1 MLSSKEWDLSFCRRP
16 RDEMVMDHEALA
28 HVATSAAS
36 RPWHRRCDLACL
48 DRRAAGAD
56 RPTGARGRR
65 AHHAR
70 RGTTDCP
77 SVARLWHRAG
87 GAKLAGGTVTAFDV
101 AIHDKATRAD
111 DLPLI
116 VDYWAPW
123 CGPCRTM
130 APEFAKAAT
139 ALRGQAR
146 FAKIDTEQFPA
157 VSQRLHIKGIPLLVL
172 YARGREI
179 ARLPGARPAAQIE
192 AFVREH
198 L

>member
-1 MLSSKEWDLSFCRRP
+1 MSDAARLTCLSCGQANRVP
-16 RDEMVMDHEALA
+16 
-28 HVATSAAS
+28 
-36 RPWHRRCDLACL
+36 L
-48 DRRAAGAD
+48 DRIDAGPKCAV
-56 RPTGARGRR
+56 
-65 AHHAR
+65 
-70 RGTTDCP
+70 C
-77 SVARLWHRAG
+77 
-87 GAKLAGGTVTAFDV
+87 GAKLAGGNVTAFEV

-116 VDYWAPW
+116 IDYWAPW

-139 ALRGQAR
+139 ALRGKAR

-157 VSQRLHIKGIPLLVL
+157 VSQRLQIKGIPLLVL
-172 YARGREI
+172 YAKGREI